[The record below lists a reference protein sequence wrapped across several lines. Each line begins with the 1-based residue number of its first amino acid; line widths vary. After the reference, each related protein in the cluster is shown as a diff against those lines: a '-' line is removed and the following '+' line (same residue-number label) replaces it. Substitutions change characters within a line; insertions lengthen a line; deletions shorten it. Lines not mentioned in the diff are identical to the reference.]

1 MIKSIKKKDT
11 NGVNNRGGPNLDAS
25 VRKVFSK
32 DVIFKI
38 KLKKNTS
45 STQTLPEN
53 TRGESTT

>member
-11 NGVNNRGGPNLDAS
+11 NGVNNRGGPNLDSS

-38 KLKKNTS
+38 KIKKNTN